1 MAHFLAYDMTV
12 GPGTEFPAVHF
23 CSCTES
29 KEVMEGSLGDTF
41 PRTQEKS
48 APLVKVAKHES
59 GPEPHLQW
67 HSRSYVSSSH
77 ESVHLLF

>member
-59 GPEPHLQW
+59 GPEPHLQ
-67 HSRSYVSSSH
+67 
-77 ESVHLLF
+77 